1 MQQGVRQ
8 QADPAYRDPIR
19 RRSLMALF
27 DDGFPGLSARIE
39 EARRAGFDWDVVT
52 WPTIAWEG
60 DEAVG
65 HVGLLE
71 HRVMLDGQDVL
82 TGGIHAV
89 VTRSDRRGHG
99 IARDCLARSLADAD
113 RRYTVTKL
121 GTDLPAVY
129 APQGFTPL
137 VPHLFAVEHAGGED
151 GGRPVA
157 EADRASFLD
166 LCARRDPVSWRF
178 ASLDP
183 GWLVGID
190 LALQRRS
197 LADLV
202 ALDELGAVVDWE
214 VVDGVLHLHDV
225 FAAELPTL
233 RDLLALAPPHAG
245 VRLAMCPDRL
255 APDAVPVP
263 QPDAGVFMV
272 RGAWPLPLE
281 LPLGVSRLAEH

>member
-1 MQQGVRQ
+1 MPQGVRQ
-8 QADPAYRDPIR
+8 RPDPDYADPTR
-19 RRSLMALF
+19 RRSLMALL
-27 DDGFPGLSARIE
+27 DDGFPGLSERIDV
-39 EARRAGFDWDVVT
+39 AGRDGFDWDLVT
-52 WPTIAWEG
+52 WPTIVWDG

-65 HVGLLE
+65 HVGLIE

-89 VTRSDRRGHG
+89 VTRSDRRGRG
-99 IARDCLARSLADAD
+99 IARDCLARALADAD
-113 RRYTVTKL
+113 QRFAVTKL

-129 APQGFTPL
+129 APHGF
-137 VPHLFAVEHAGGED
+137 VPITVHLFAVDHAGGEHR
-151 GGRPVA
+151 GRPLA

-190 LALQRRS
+190 LALQRRT

-214 VVDGVLHLHDV
+214 VRDGVLHLHDV
-225 FAAELPTL
+225 FAEELPAL
-233 RDLLALAPPHAG
+233 RELLALAPPHTS

-255 APDAVPVP
+255 APDAVPFP
-263 QPDAGVFMV
+263 QLDEGVLMA
-272 RGAWPLPLE
+272 RGAWPLPADV
-281 LPLGVSRLAEH
+281 PLGLSRLAEH

>member
-1 MQQGVRQ
+1 MVQGVRQ
-8 QADPAYRDPIR
+8 ESDADYADPSR
-19 RRSLMALF
+19 RRSLMTLF

-39 EARRAGFDWDVVT
+39 VARRDGFDWDLVT
-52 WPTIAWEG
+52 WPTVAWEG
-60 DEAVG
+60 GEAVG
-65 HVGLLE
+65 HVGLIE
-71 HRVMLDGQDVL
+71 HRVMLAGQDVL

-89 VTRSDRRGHG
+89 VTRSDRRGRG
-99 IARDCLARSLADAD
+99 IARDCLARALADGD
-113 RRYTVTKL
+113 RRFSVTKL

-129 APQGFTPL
+129 APRGFVPI
-137 VPHLFAVEHAGGED
+137 VPHLFAVEHGGGLD
-151 GGRPVA
+151 RGRPLA

-190 LALQRRS
+190 LALQRRT

-225 FAAELPTL
+225 FAEELPAL
-233 RDLLALAPPHAG
+233 RDLLALAPAHTG
-245 VRLAMCPDRL
+245 VLLAMCPDRL
-255 APDAVPVP
+255 APDALPVP
-263 QPDAGVFMV
+263 QRDAGVFMA
-272 RGAWPLPLE
+272 RGAWPLSPE
-281 LPLGVSRLAEH
+281 LPLGISRLAEH